1 MTNKRNIKIK
11 VKYPTPGSKPE
22 KIDPVPAVIT
32 VWNIKR
38 ILLALGCIVLVLLAI
53 FFSTKGGDQK
63 ADLQP
68 QTALPEKVDGQDTD
82 QQAHAKKLPEKKAN
96 AAEKKVD
103 APAEPKAEAG
113 NHVQRSLLTYKLRK
127 NEPVGEISFPVK
139 ISKKKPLKI
148 YYFVELTGMKGR
160 TVYHEWMLDGTLIS
174 RKKINIS
181 SDNWRT
187 SSRQMFYY
195 TAKHNWTV
203 RTVDENGQVIDEKHF
218 DVIAE

>member
-1 MTNKRNIKIK
+1 MTNKKNIKIK
-11 VKYPTPGSKPE
+11 VKYPTPGSRPE
-22 KIDPVPAVIT
+22 KDHSVPDMVT
-32 VWNIKR
+32 VWNVKR
-38 ILLALGCIVLVLLAI
+38 ILLALGCIVLILFSI
-53 FFSTKGGDQK
+53 FLFIKDDDRK

-68 QTALPEKVDGQDTD
+68 QTVLPEKVDGQETD
-82 QQAHAKKLPEKKAN
+82 RQAQAQKLPEKQAN
-96 AAEKKVD
+96 VAEKKVD
-103 APAEPKAEAG
+103 APAEPKADAG

-127 NEPVGEISFPVK
+127 NEPAGEISFPVK
-139 ISKKKPLKI
+139 VSKKKPIKI

-160 TVYHEWMLDGTLIS
+160 TVYHEWMLDGELIS

-195 TAKHNWTV
+195 TAKPNWTV